1 MPVQTEILYVAS
13 QILRKGTAESRKLIK
28 LIKTWSQETGY
39 PHRKE
44 SYKTGSLFDTI
55 SKNLKWY
62 RDLNVKGQIFKSL

>member
-1 MPVQTEILYVAS
+1 MPVRTEILYVAL
-13 QILRKGTAESRKLIK
+13 QILRKGTADSRK

-55 SKNLKWY
+55 SKNSNK
-62 RDLNVKGQIFKSL
+62 KTE

>member
-1 MPVQTEILYVAS
+1 MPVRTEILYVAL
-13 QILRKGTAESRKLIK
+13 QILRKGTADSRK

-55 SKNLKWY
+55 SKKLK
-62 RDLNVKGQIFKSL
+62 